1 MSKRPLARARSPFHW
16 HLSPMVVGSSKL
28 THLIIFRTDAME
40 SGESDSSDADS
51 ERDGYAI
58 GSDGEDDPQVRV
70 AYTCL
75 AATSATQ
82 PLQQFRPVTA
92 TFLNF
97 TFLVSSIRLA
107 HTIIGIHLIWP
118 SSSRKKNHHSSF
130 QTAGAA
136 SGVGASGCRRV
147 RQP

>member
-82 PLQQFRPVTA
+82 PLQQFRPVNA

-97 TFLVSSIRLA
+97 TFLVFVDTTCTHDHRHPSDLA
-107 HTIIGIHLIWP
+107 LFLP
-118 SSSRKKNHHSSF
+118 KKNPPLFFSN
-130 QTAGAA
+130 GR
-136 SGVGASGCRRV
+136 CC
-147 RQP
+147 